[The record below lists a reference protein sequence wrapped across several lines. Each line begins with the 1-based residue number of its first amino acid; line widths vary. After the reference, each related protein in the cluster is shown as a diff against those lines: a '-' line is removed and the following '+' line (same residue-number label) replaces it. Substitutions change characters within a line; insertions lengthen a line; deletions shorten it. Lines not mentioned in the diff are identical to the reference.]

1 MSILPTVNPP
11 LFTIFTP
18 TYNRAHT
25 IRRVFDSLCAQTLR
39 DFEWLVI
46 DDGSTDNTSELIA
59 IWDEIANFPVRC
71 VKQTHAGKHFAH
83 NRALVEAKGQFFGIL
98 DSDDALVPDALEKLA
113 RLWDSIPESERHLFC
128 SVGARCC
135 SQNGSIIG
143 DRFPTDPF
151 DADMRELAYVYH
163 IDGEKWI
170 CWVTEVFRRY
180 PFPEI
185 TGIQFIPEGLIC
197 YSIAKAYRG
206 RWSNDAVR
214 VYYVND
220 QETGPTLSKR
230 RQSDHALGR
239 WHYYTWLLNNDLE
252 YIFRSPR
259 PFIKAAILVP
269 ICAWFSGKT
278 LNESLRELTSILA
291 KFLVFST
298 LPVSTLIY
306 LIETCRLRAAS
317 GHRSTM
323 PVRPHQ

>member
-135 SQNGSIIG
+135 SQNGNIIG

-151 DADMRELAYVYH
+151 DADMRELAAAQKRT
-163 IDGEKWI
+163 DAA
-170 CWVTEVFRRY
+170 
-180 PFPEI
+180 
-185 TGIQFIPEGLIC
+185 L
-197 YSIAKAYRG
+197 RG
-206 RWSNDAVR
+206 
-214 VYYVND
+214 
-220 QETGPTLSKR
+220 
-230 RQSDHALGR
+230 
-239 WHYYTWLLNNDLE
+239 
-252 YIFRSPR
+252 
-259 PFIKAAILVP
+259 
-269 ICAWFSGKT
+269 
-278 LNESLRELTSILA
+278 
-291 KFLVFST
+291 
-298 LPVSTLIY
+298 
-306 LIETCRLRAAS
+306 LIETRRWGN
-317 GHRSTM
+317 GHSKRK
-323 PVRPHQ
+323 VDLQ